1 MKAYPENTD
10 LSFEVTP
17 VDADGKTYEE
27 DCSLKYEL
35 MDVDGKTVCSG
46 ELNEKPFAIAIG
58 ADFNRVGEERSTDI
72 RFLKVTFYRADST
85 LLSQQKLEYL
95 LQGENPLVVGKNS
108 FVTLEQS
115 KLLSATIP
123 NLEYIEKA
131 NETQLINALTESYER
146 IARLRFRFTASMRME
161 NVGYISEVAWR
172 PRAITDDD
180 PLSLTTRRFTLDEV
194 TPETFEQLPEKFR
207 KALAKAQILESN
219 AVLAPTDTVE
229 ERRRKGVILETIN
242 EVKMMFSSTTPIKNS
257 VSSKTLS
264 VLLPWL
270 DNSIRVR
277 RV

>member
-72 RFLKVTFYRADST
+72 RFLKVTFYRADGT

>member
-17 VDADGKTYEE
+17 VDADGKAYEGE
-27 DCSLKYEL
+27 CTLKYEL
-35 MDVDGKTVCSG
+35 TDVDGKAVCSG
-46 ELNEKPFAIAIG
+46 ELSESPFAIAIG
-58 ADFNRVGEERSTDI
+58 AEFNRVGEERSTDI
-72 RFLKVTFYRADST
+72 RFLKVTFLRPDGS

-95 LQGENPLVVGKNS
+95 LQGDNPLVVGKNS

-115 KLLSATIP
+115 KLLFATIP
-123 NLEYIEKA
+123 GLEYAEKA
-131 NETQLINALTESYER
+131 NETQLVNALAESYER
-146 IARLRFRFTASMRME
+146 IARLRFRFTAAMRME

-207 KALAKAQILESN
+207 KALAKAQIIESN

>member
-58 ADFNRVGEERSTDI
+58 ANFNRVGEERSTDI
-72 RFLKVTFYRADST
+72 RFLKVTFYRADGT